1 AHRHVGGVSQAG
13 GGRVVRPDRFARH
26 RARVELVSRADR
38 HGADR
43 GAPALEARG
52 AVAVHVGRRADGAVR
67 GRGRDQRTG
76 RRSVEPGAV
85 SVERRGRRSRAV
97 RAAAQ
102 RPSAGGLGVEIEQQ
116 INRLLEQGESG
127 RALALAGEHYPEWLA
142 SGRLAEGREC
152 LQRVLDAPP
161 GMETASRVTALLGAG
176 MLEFRQGDDRNAR
189 RLFDE
194 ALAVARRVGDT
205 AQEAR
210 ALNSLA
216 RVALR
221 GRDPARV
228 QELARE
234 AWRLYEHVGDR
245 PGVATSRHMT
255 AAATRMKGD
264 HAGSD
269 EEFEQ
274 GMADARAALGERF
287 EEVWKAG
294 AAMGT
299 DDAVAQALANTEE
312 RVRPEGSEP

>member
-1 AHRHVGGVSQAG
+1 M
-13 GGRVVRPDRFARH
+13 
-26 RARVELVSRADR
+26 
-38 HGADR
+38 
-43 GAPALEARG
+43 
-52 AVAVHVGRRADGAVR
+52 
-67 GRGRDQRTG
+67 
-76 RRSVEPGAV
+76 
-85 SVERRGRRSRAV
+85 
-97 RAAAQ
+97 
-102 RPSAGGLGVEIEQQ
+102 EIEQQ
-116 INRLLEQGESG
+116 INRLLEQGESD

-264 HAGSD
+264 HAGAAEVYAENLRDAREREDGVFVSVETLNLGYMKLHLGDASGAAPLFEESLRVSSGAGDAYVLPYSLMGMGSLALAQGDPELGARLLAAAKAGFDAGGFAIDPGSD

-274 GMADARAALGERF
+274 GVADARAALGERF

-294 AAMGT
+294 AALGT

-312 RVRPEGSEP
+312 RVRPEGSDP